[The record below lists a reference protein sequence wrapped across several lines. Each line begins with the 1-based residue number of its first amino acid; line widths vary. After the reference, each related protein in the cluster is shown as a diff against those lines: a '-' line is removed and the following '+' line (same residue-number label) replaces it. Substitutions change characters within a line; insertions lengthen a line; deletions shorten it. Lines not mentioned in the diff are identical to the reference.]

1 MRHAPL
7 NRWSAPPYGRPAK
20 QPKHFP
26 SAYEDTDMST
36 REIPRDEWDSF
47 FDSFSLRHQ
56 GWLVTVEVLGADSG
70 AQVEAKQM
78 PLDGISAELKRR
90 GEDII
95 SIFIGRKPQEHL
107 THTIHAPERVWLKET
122 EYGADEV
129 LEIESESLTTLMRF

>member
-1 MRHAPL
+1 
-7 NRWSAPPYGRPAK
+7 
-20 QPKHFP
+20 
-26 SAYEDTDMST
+26 MST

-95 SIFIGRKPQEHL
+95 SIFIGRNPQEHV
-107 THTIHAPERVWLKET
+107 THTIHAPERVWLKEI
-122 EYGADEV
+122 EDGADEV
-129 LEIESESLTTLMRF
+129 LEIESESLTTLMRFRSAMLPEMVDGIL